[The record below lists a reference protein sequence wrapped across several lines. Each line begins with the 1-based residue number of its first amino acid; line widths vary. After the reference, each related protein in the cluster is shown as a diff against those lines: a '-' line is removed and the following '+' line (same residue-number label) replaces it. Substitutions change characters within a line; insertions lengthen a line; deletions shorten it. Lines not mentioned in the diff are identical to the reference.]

1 MLTNE
6 YTPGR
11 AQTANAEPWPP
22 QWMLDL
28 ERAHDRLG
36 RAAHL
41 LESGAQA
48 GPVDLRPA
56 ADAIE
61 RSFAGIFDAYDAR
74 RSRLEAVTGAMA
86 DLDDATASLSP
97 AASGDAAV
105 GFALDY
111 LREAR
116 GALEQA
122 RERILPL
129 VHRPREPAPD
139 LHASFERPVLHTVER
154 DSLRPRL
161 RVPLVRPP
169 VVEVVVE
176 PVPRPRT
183 VEELEAAV
191 KELKARAA
199 AARSKPRV
207 EKAPKA
213 PPPVVAEPPPGFA
226 VDVRPAISELDFLR
240 MRVRL
245 CFEEITMIGVQRAP
259 LLGDPWR
266 GSRVLERRMLA
277 SVDAIAAIG
286 PPALQ
291 ALESFVMDAPL
302 KDPSRVFAIALTLG
316 CIEGRDALGMAERV
330 FAAFEVEDPQHAAQ
344 LGAALKLVPHPHV
357 PLILR
362 TFLADPDP
370 SRRAM
375 AIDVLACRGLA
386 THDELARAAVDEP
399 AVAAMALPWLAIH
412 RSPMLTGALGAG
424 LESSVLGVRAAAR
437 LALLISGDFRAVS
450 ALRSATDAEP
460 PEADGA
466 MALLGIVA
474 GPDEVELLLE
484 RGGAKPSRPIL
495 SALGWAGSPVA
506 IPRLIAVLSGGDD
519 EAALSAAYALD
530 RITHAGLYDSVVVDA
545 EDIVVPDIPDGPADP
560 SDRKPPALA
569 RVVSDPRD
577 LPAEPSTDTL
587 QRPTVDP
594 ARWQAWWRERKD
606 GFDSKAR
613 YRRGSPYTPHV
624 SWRELDLFP
633 CTPGER
639 RLLHWELVARTGEH
653 VRFDPDGL
661 RGRPGGVRRAVGGAR
676 ETCLGCSRQL
686 EPGRPPLR
694 GMRVGPGPGRPYSDA
709 VAAAR
714 VRPERGDAFAGV
726 TAHGRQGQRVRTE
739 TMAPGGGDQRDVK
752 GQGRRAQAPE
762 LVRG

>member
-6 YTPGR
+6 YSSGR
-11 AQTANAEPWPP
+11 AQAANAEPGPP

-41 LESGAQA
+41 LESGAQG
-48 GPVDLRPA
+48 GPVDLRPS

-61 RSFAGIFDAYDAR
+61 RTFAGIFDAYDAR
-74 RSRLEAVTGAMA
+74 RSRLESVTGAMV
-86 DLDDATASLSP
+86 DLDEATGSLSP
-97 AASGDAAV
+97 AAAGDAAV

-116 GALEQA
+116 TALEQA

-129 VHRPREPAPD
+129 VDRPREPASD
-139 LHASFERPVLHTVER
+139 LRASFERPVLHSVDR
-154 DSLRPRL
+154 ASLRPHL
-161 RVPLVRPP
+161 RVPQAKPP
-169 VVEVVVE
+169 QVEVVVE

-199 AARSKPRV
+199 EARNKPRR
-207 EKAPKA
+207 EKAPPA
-213 PPPVVAEPPPGFA
+213 PPPVPPERPTGFA
-226 VDVRPAISELDFLR
+226 IDVPPAVPELDFLR

-266 GSRVLERRMLA
+266 GSRVLERRLLA
-277 SVDAIAAIG
+277 SVDAIAAMG

-302 KDPSRVFAIALTLG
+302 KDPSRLFAIAVTLG

-357 PLILR
+357 PLIMR

-370 SRRAM
+370 SRRAL

-386 THDELARAAVDEP
+386 THDEIARAAVDEP
-399 AVAAMALPWLAIH
+399 AVAAIALPWLAIH
-412 RSPMLTGALGAG
+412 RSPMLNEALAPA
-424 LESSVLGVRAAAR
+424 LESSAIGLRSAAR
-437 LALLISGDFRAVS
+437 LALVIASDFRAVS
-450 ALRSATDAEP
+450 ALRSAIDAEP
-460 PEADGA
+460 PEGYGA
-466 MALLGIVA
+466 MALLGVVA
-474 GPDEVELLLE
+474 GPDEVELLQE
-484 RGGAKPSRPIL
+484 RGGAKPSRPII

-506 IPRLIAVLSGGDD
+506 VPRLLAVLSAGDD

-530 RITHAGLYDSVVVDA
+530 RITHAGLYDSAVVDA
-545 EDIVVPDIPDGPADP
+545 EDIVVPDLPDGPADP
-560 SDRKPPALA
+560 SDRKRPALA

-587 QRPTVDP
+587 LRPTIDP

-606 GFDSKAR
+606 GFDPKAR
-613 YRRGSPYTPHV
+613 YRRGTPYTPHV
-624 SWRELDLFP
+624 SWRELDL
-633 CTPGER
+633 
-639 RLLHWELVARTGEH
+639 
-653 VRFDPDGL
+653 
-661 RGRPGGVRRAVGGAR
+661 
-676 ETCLGCSRQL
+676 
-686 EPGRPPLR
+686 
-694 GMRVGPGPGRPYSDA
+694 
-709 VAAAR
+709 
-714 VRPERGDAFAGV
+714 
-726 TAHGRQGQRVRTE
+726 
-739 TMAPGGGDQRDVK
+739 
-752 GQGRRAQAPE
+752 
-762 LVRG
+762 